1 MKFAYK
7 ELSKR
12 ITESGVLVVFGT
24 EGARPE
30 LPTGVRVPAQAL
42 SDFKGGFREARL
54 TDAVSGGAKRVL
66 LVGLGKESEV
76 NLEKLRRVAALG
88 VKTVEQAAC
97 ASATLFASKRL
108 AKRAGSLE
116 ALGVAL
122 AEGAT
127 MGPYRYTDGKT
138 KPRPVKLKSVTIT
151 GTGAELKRGVKRGRS
166 LGEANC
172 FTRDLQNK
180 PGNQMTP
187 RDMAA
192 AARKLAARSP
202 KITCRVL
209 DEKGME
215 KLGMGLLLGV
225 SQGSSQ
231 PARFIHLTY
240 KPKAK
245 AKRKVAV
252 VGKGLTFD
260 AGGVSIKPSGKMD
273 EMRYDMSGGGA
284 VLGLFHALGDVDVPV
299 EVHGI
304 VPSTENVIN
313 GQATKP
319 GDIHKSMDGQTVE
332 VLNTDAEGRLILADA
347 LAYTVSKIKPNT
359 IIDMATLTGAVVVA
373 LGHELSGMFAT
384 TDKLRDA
391 LLASGERTGEK
402 VWPLPLL
409 DHHKEQMRGV
419 VADLRNIAPGDM
431 GAGSSAGAAFLSH
444 FAGDGEWCHLDIAGT
459 AWGGTARDWVG
470 GGQGAGVGVRLLMD
484 YLHG

>member
-1 MKFAYK
+1 MKFAFK
-7 ELSKR
+7 DLSKR
-12 ITESGVLVVFGT
+12 VTENGVLVVFGT

-30 LPTGVRVPAQAL
+30 LPAGVRVPAQAL
-42 SDFKGGFREARL
+42 SDFKGGFRETRL
-54 TDAVSGGAKRVL
+54 TDAVAGGAKRVL
-66 LVGLGKESEV
+66 LVGLGKEREV
-76 NLEKLRRVAALG
+76 DLEKLRRVAALG
-88 VKTVEQAAC
+88 MKNAELAGCV
-97 ASATLFASKRL
+97 SATLFASARL

-116 ALGVAL
+116 AFGVAL

-127 MGPYRYTDGKT
+127 MGTYRYTAGKT
-138 KPRPVKLKSVTIT
+138 KPKPIKLKSVTIT
-151 GTGAELKRGVKRGRS
+151 GSGAELRRGVKRGRA
-166 LGEANC
+166 LAEANC

-180 PGNQMTP
+180 PGNQLTP
-187 RDMAA
+187 RDVAT
-192 AARKLAARSP
+192 AARKLATRSTR
-202 KITCRVL
+202 ITCRVL
-209 DEKGME
+209 DEKAMQ

-225 SQGSSQ
+225 AQGSSE

-245 AKRKVAV
+245 AKRKIAL

-284 VLGLFHALGDVDVPV
+284 VLGVFHALASVDVPF

-304 VPSTENVIN
+304 VPSSENVIN

-319 GDIHKSMDGQTVE
+319 GDIHKSMNGQTVE

-347 LAYTVSKIKPNT
+347 LTYAVTKVKPDT
-359 IIDMATLTGAVVVA
+359 IIDLATLTGAVVVA

-384 TDKLRDA
+384 TDKLRDG
-391 LLASGERTGEK
+391 LLAAGERTGEK

-444 FAGDGEWCHLDIAGT
+444 FVGDVEWCHLDIAGT
-459 AWGGTARDWVG
+459 AWGGTNRDWVG
-470 GGQGAGVGVRLLMD
+470 GGQGAGVGVRLLMG